1 MAGKAIVCVVKVRW
15 GHGCEGRYQDDLA
28 SYKNIQVWRD
38 EVFYCLVL
46 QVVVFALT
54 HRTLVLKEVK
64 PIHFLCYFVRAGL
77 LGKFSRSY
85 YILTSLE
92 KDNQQNTG
100 ESC

>member
-54 HRTLVLKEVK
+54 HVILFGQGSWAN
-64 PIHFLCYFVRAGL
+64 FLD
-77 LGKFSRSY
+77 
-85 YILTSLE
+85 LTIY
-92 KDNQQNTG
+92 
-100 ESC
+100 